1 MNYGFVKVAS
11 AIPSLK
17 VADCSY
23 NIQQIESLIVQAE
36 GKGVEII
43 CFPEL
48 SICGYTC
55 QDLFGQQLLLEK
67 CEESLF
73 KLLDFTR
80 SLQIITIVG
89 MPVMIGALLM
99 NCAVVV
105 QGGRILGVVP
115 KTYLPNYKEF
125 YEKRWFAPSTAVN
138 DTQIHLCAQMVAF
151 GRNLL
156 FHTQKTCFGIEICED
171 LWAPVPPSSELAMKG
186 AEIIFNLSAS
196 NELISKHQYLLS
208 LISQQSA
215 RCMAGYVYSSCGFGE
230 STQDLV
236 FAGNALIYE
245 NGTLIAQSKRFCLEE
260 QMVISEIDTER
271 LLTERRHNT
280 TFSDN
285 IRLTDTTNRM
295 DIQCQTVNPAYDFEL
310 TRWVNPHPFVP
321 RGKALDER
329 CEEIFAIQTSSLAK
343 RIVHTGARSIVVG
356 ISGGLDSTLALL
368 VCVKTMDMLKRP
380 RKEVIGITMPGFGT
394 TDRTYNNAMSLM
406 ESLGICIKE
415 ISIKESCIRH
425 FIDINHDINVH
436 DVTYENAQ
444 ARERTQ
450 VLMDVA
456 NQCNGFVVG
465 TGDLS
470 ELALGWCTYNA
481 DHMSNYG
488 VNASI
493 PKTLV
498 KYLVK
503 WVAQNS
509 VDPESKNTLID
520 IIDTPISPELI
531 PANEKGEIQQKTED
545 LVGPYELH
553 DFFLYHFLRLG
564 FRPAKI
570 LYLAQQA
577 FTKQPHPADPEDG
590 MSVGS
595 YDDETIQKWLHTFCR
610 RFFTQQFKRSC
621 LPDGPKVGS
630 VSLSPRGDWR
640 MPSDAS
646 SSDWLSDLGTM

>member
-115 KTYLPNYKEF
+115 KTYLPNYKKKKK
-125 YEKRWFAPSTAVN
+125 KR
-138 DTQIHLCAQMVAF
+138 MVAF

-415 ISIKESCIRH
+415 ISINQR
-425 FIDINHDINVH
+425 
-436 DVTYENAQ
+436 
-444 ARERTQ
+444 ARCHLRK
-450 VLMDVA
+450 
-456 NQCNGFVVG
+456 
-465 TGDLS
+465 
-470 ELALGWCTYNA
+470 CT
-481 DHMSNYG
+481 
-488 VNASI
+488 
-493 PKTLV
+493 
-498 KYLVK
+498 
-503 WVAQNS
+503 
-509 VDPESKNTLID
+509 
-520 IIDTPISPELI
+520 
-531 PANEKGEIQQKTED
+531 
-545 LVGPYELH
+545 
-553 DFFLYHFLRLG
+553 
-564 FRPAKI
+564 
-570 LYLAQQA
+570 
-577 FTKQPHPADPEDG
+577 
-590 MSVGS
+590 
-595 YDDETIQKWLHTFCR
+595 
-610 RFFTQQFKRSC
+610 
-621 LPDGPKVGS
+621 
-630 VSLSPRGDWR
+630 SPRAH
-640 MPSDAS
+640 PSTDGCGQSMQWIRSRYGRPLRTGSRLVHLQRRPHVQLWGERFNSQNTCQVPRQMGGSKQRRSGIEKYA
-646 SSDWLSDLGTM
+646 DRHHRHTHFP